1 MGAALNLVNEI
12 GIAKIQERALELNRI
27 LTSRLEET
35 GWRVLSPLESEDM
48 RSAETLVQID
58 QPAAAVHQLFRRGV
72 IVTEKPEG
80 IRVATHFFN
89 NEDDIERLI
98 VAMSEIRQVA

>member
-1 MGAALNLVNEI
+1 
-12 GIAKIQERALELNRI
+12 
-27 LTSRLEET
+27 
-35 GWRVLSPLESEDM
+35 M
-48 RSAETLVQID
+48 RSAETLVQVD
-58 QPAAAVHQLFRRGV
+58 EPAAVVHQLFRRGV

-89 NEDDIERLI
+89 HEDDIERFI